1 MPFFMILIVVSF
13 VFYMYL
19 KVKYVRS
26 KRPMERKWISS
37 KSSICLGSFVLFFGI
52 NQWFIYE
59 TSLSLIIGILFVL
72 FGSGSILAG
81 IKAYKYYQPY
91 AIKEADQM

>member
-1 MPFFMILIVVSF
+1 M
-13 VFYMYL
+13 
-19 KVKYVRS
+19 
-26 KRPMERKWISS
+26 
-37 KSSICLGSFVLFFGI
+37 
-52 NQWFIYE
+52 YE